1 MHAVFPWLRH
11 TETKDIIPMSTS
23 RDGAVQTT
31 AINDRSFFGHP
42 SGLSTLFFTEM
53 WERFSYYGMRAIL
66 TLYMTKTF
74 AEGGL
79 GFDERYASIIYATY
93 VSSVWYLP
101 LPGGWLADKILGA
114 RRAVLLGGIIIAS
127 GHFSMAINSKL
138 TFFAGL
144 VLIAC
149 GTGLLKPNI
158 SAMVGQLYS
167 EEDKRRD
174 AGFSIFYMGINLG
187 AFLSPL
193 VVGFLA
199 QGETFRR
206 FITSM
211 GFDPNTTWHWGFA
224 AAGVG
229 MTLGLVQYLVGGKKL
244 AHVGDKPAKVAVEA
258 VEEAQ
263 SRLDVLTLALAV
275 VGGVGGAAVGLYFGE
290 AGVLSALFPCV
301 VGFFAGYIT
310 GVCRHLNS
318 DELKRVLVI
327 FILFVFS
334 ILFWMTYEQAGSSL
348 TLFADRLTNN
358 TILGWAFP
366 SSWFQSVPAIFVILL
381 APVLGAIWQTLKERQ
396 PSSPGKFTIGLFF
409 AGIAFVVIA
418 FASTLTGAG
427 RVSPMWLVIVYFL
440 QTIGEL
446 CLSPVGLSTVTKL
459 SPARMVGLMLG
470 VWFLSISIGS
480 YIAGLA
486 TRLFEGNDPAVLTK
500 AFGAFAAVTL
510 VAAVI
515 LAVLTPFIKKLTPR
529 AS

>member
-1 MHAVFPWLRH
+1 
-11 TETKDIIPMSTS
+11 
-23 RDGAVQTT
+23 
-31 AINDRSFFGHP
+31 
-42 SGLSTLFFTEM
+42 M

-66 TLYMTKTF
+66 LLYMVKSF
-74 AEGGL
+74 GEGGL
-79 GFDERYASIIYATY
+79 GFDEKYAGIIYATY

-101 LPGGWLADKILGA
+101 LPGGWLADRILGA
-114 RRAVLLGGIIIAS
+114 RRAVLLGAIIIAC
-127 GHFSMAINSKL
+127 GHYSMAINSKL
-138 TFFAGL
+138 TFYAGL
-144 VLIAC
+144 ILIAC

-187 AFLSPL
+187 AFLSPI

-199 QGETFRR
+199 QSQSFRN
-206 FITSM
+206 FISSM
-211 GFDPNTTWHWGFA
+211 GFSPTSAWHWGFG

-229 MTLGLVQYLVGGKKL
+229 MTLGIIQYLLGQKRL
-244 AHVGDKPAKVAVEA
+244 AHVGERPALTRVVAEA
-258 VEEAQ
+258 IEPAVGV
-263 SRLDVLTLALAV
+263 DYLTMVLALA
-275 VGGVGGAAVGLYFGE
+275 GGVAGAAFGMIYGE
-290 AGVLSALFPCV
+290 AGFLSALFPTV
-301 VGFFAGYIT
+301 VGFFAGYLGGII
-310 GVCRHLNS
+310 RHLNGE
-318 DELKRVLVI
+318 ELKRVLVI

-348 TLFADRLTNN
+348 TLFADRLTET
-358 TILGWAFP
+358 TILGWTYP
-366 SSWFQSVPAIFVILL
+366 SSWFQSVPAIFVIIFAPIIGAVWQKL
-381 APVLGAIWQTLKERQ
+381 ADRQ

-418 FASTLTGAG
+418 FASTLAANG

-486 TRLFEGNDPAVLTK
+486 ARLFEGNDTAVLTR
-500 AFGAFAAVTL
+500 AFGIFAGITL
-510 VAAVI
+510 LAAII
-515 LAVLTPFIKKLTPR
+515 LLILTPFIKKMTPR
-529 AS
+529 AQ

>member
-1 MHAVFPWLRH
+1 
-11 TETKDIIPMSTS
+11 MSTS
-23 RDGAVQTT
+23 RDG
-31 AINDRSFFGHP
+31 DRSFFGHP
-42 SGLSTLFFTEM
+42 RGLSTLFFTEM

-66 TLYMTKTF
+66 LLYMVKSF
-74 AEGGL
+74 QEGGL
-79 GFDERYASIIYATY
+79 GFDEKYAGIIYATY

-101 LPGGWLADKILGA
+101 LPGGWLADRVLGA
-114 RRAVLLGGIIIAS
+114 RRAVLLGGIIIAC
-127 GHFSMAINSKL
+127 GHYSMAINSKL
-138 TFFAGL
+138 TFYAGL
-144 VLIAC
+144 ILIAC

-187 AFLSPL
+187 AFLSPI

-199 QGETFRR
+199 QSQSFRN
-206 FITSM
+206 FISSM
-211 GFDPNTTWHWGFA
+211 GFSPNSAWHWGFA

-229 MTLGLVQYLVGGKKL
+229 MTLGLVQYVLGRKRL
-244 AHVGDKPAKVAVEA
+244 AHVGDRPALTRVAAEA
-258 VEEAQ
+258 VEPAVGV
-263 SRLDVLTLALAV
+263 DYLTMVLALAGGV
-275 VGGVGGAAVGLYFGE
+275 VGATLGMIYGE
-290 AGVLSALFPCV
+290 AGVLSALFPTV
-301 VGFFAGYIT
+301 VGFFAGYLGGII
-310 GVCRHLNS
+310 RHLS
-318 DELKRVLVI
+318 GEELKRVLVI

-348 TLFADRLTNN
+348 TLFADRLTET
-358 TILGWAFP
+358 TILGWAYP
-366 SSWFQSVPAIFVILL
+366 SSWFQSVPAIFVIIFAPIIGAVWQKL
-381 APVLGAIWQTLKERQ
+381 ADRQ

-418 FASTLTGAG
+418 FASTLAANG

-486 TRLFEGNDPAVLTK
+486 ARLFEGNDTAVLTR
-500 AFGAFAAVTL
+500 AFGMFAGITL
-510 VAAVI
+510 LAAI
-515 LAVLTPFIKKLTPR
+515 LLAILTPFIKRMTPR
-529 AS
+529 AQ

>member
-1 MHAVFPWLRH
+1 
-11 TETKDIIPMSTS
+11 MSTS
-23 RDGAVQTT
+23 QDAATSVHNRG
-31 AINDRSFFGHP
+31 FFGHP

-66 TLYMTKTF
+66 LLYMTKTF

-79 GFDERYASIIYATY
+79 GFDEKYAGIIYATY

-101 LPGGWLADKILGA
+101 LVGGWLADRIFGA
-114 RRAVLLGGIIIAS
+114 RRAVLIGAIIIAC
-127 GHFSMAINSKL
+127 GHYSMAINSQL
-138 TFFAGL
+138 TFYAGL
-144 VLIAC
+144 ILIAC

-167 EEDKRRD
+167 EGDKRRD

-187 AFLSPL
+187 AFLSPI

-199 QGETFRR
+199 QSQWSRN
-206 FITSM
+206 FISSLGM
-211 GFDPNTTWHWGFA
+211 NPNAAWHWGFG

-229 MTLGLVQYLVGGKKL
+229 MTLGIVQYLLGGGKL
-244 AHVGDKPAKVAVEA
+244 AGVGNKPDSARVAAESEA
-258 VEEAQ
+258 GEGV
-263 SRLDVLTLALAV
+263 DYLTLVLAI
-275 VGGVGGAAVGLYFGE
+275 VGGVGGAALGFFYGE

-301 VGFFAGYIT
+301 VGFFAGYLIGIT
-310 GVCRHLNS
+310 RLLNG

-327 FILFVFS
+327 FLLFLFS

-348 TLFADRLTNN
+348 TLFADRLTRT
-358 TILGWAFP
+358 TILGWQYP
-366 SSWFQSVPAIFVILL
+366 SSWFQSVPAIFVIIFAPIIGAVWQLL
-381 APVLGAIWQTLKERQ
+381 GNRQ

-418 FASTLTGAG
+418 FAATLTPNG
-427 RVSPMWLVIVYFL
+427 RVSPMWLVLVYFL

-480 YIAGLA
+480 YIAGLT
-486 TRLFEGNDPAVLTK
+486 TRLFEGNDSAVLTRG
-500 AFGAFAAVTL
+500 FGIFAGITL
-510 VAAVI
+510 LAAII
-515 LAVLTPFIKKLTPR
+515 LAILTPLIKKITPR
-529 AS
+529 SL

>member
-1 MHAVFPWLRH
+1 MSEPMDAPRVH
-11 TETKDIIPMSTS
+11 TPSTA
-23 RDGAVQTT
+23 DHG
-31 AINDRSFFGHP
+31 FFGHP

-66 TLYMTKTF
+66 TLYMTKSLV
-74 AEGGL
+74 EGGL
-79 GFDERYASIIYATY
+79 AFDERYASVIYATY

-101 LPGGWLADKILGA
+101 LIGGWLADKVFGA
-114 RRAVLLGGIIIAS
+114 RRAVLIGAIIITC
-127 GHFSMAINSKL
+127 GHYSMAINSHF
-138 TFFAGL
+138 TFYLGL
-144 VLIAC
+144 ILIAS

-187 AFLSPL
+187 AFLSPI

-199 QGETFRR
+199 QSDWFRNL
-206 FITSM
+206 ISSM
-211 GFDPNTTWHWGFA
+211 GLNPNSSWHWGFG

-229 MTLGLVQYLVGGKKL
+229 MRLGIIQYLLGRRRL
-244 AHVGDKPAKVAVEA
+244 AGIGDRPVAIQAAEPTTGV
-258 VEEAQ
+258 
-263 SRLDVLTLALAV
+263 DYFTLILAV
-275 VGGVGGAAVGLYFGE
+275 VGGTIGALAGLKWGD
-290 AGVLSALFPCV
+290 AGVLSALFPTV
-301 VGFFAGYIT
+301 VGFFAGYLIGIT
-310 GVCRHLNS
+310 RHLNGE
-318 DELKRVLVI
+318 ELKRVLVI
-327 FILFVFS
+327 FILFLFS

-348 TLFADRLTNN
+348 TLFADRLTRT
-358 TILGWAFP
+358 TIFGWQYP
-366 SSWFQSVPAIFVILL
+366 SSWFQSVPAIFVIIL
-381 APVLGAIWQTLKERQ
+381 APIIGAVWQRLGDRQ

-418 FASTLTGAG
+418 VAATLTGAG
-427 RVSPMWLVIVYFL
+427 RVSPMWLVVVYFL

-480 YIAGLA
+480 YVAGLT

-500 AFGAFAAVTL
+500 AFGIFAGITL
-510 VAAVI
+510 LAALI
-515 LAVLTPFIKKLTPR
+515 LAVLTPLIKRLTPR
-529 AS
+529 AA

>member
-1 MHAVFPWLRH
+1 
-11 TETKDIIPMSTS
+11 MSTAQDAAAGMTS
-23 RDGAVQTT
+23 VKS
-31 AINDRSFFGHP
+31 RSFFGHP
-42 SGLSTLFFTEM
+42 AGLSTLFFTEM

-66 TLYMTKTF
+66 LLYMTKSF

-79 GFDERYASIIYATY
+79 GFDEKYAGIIYATY

-101 LPGGWLADKILGA
+101 LPGGWLADKIFGA
-114 RRAVLLGGIIIAS
+114 RRAVLIGAIVIAS
-127 GHFSMAINSKL
+127 GHYAMAINSKA

-144 VLIAC
+144 ILIAC

-167 EEDKRRD
+167 DEDKRRD

-187 AFLSPL
+187 AFLSPI

-199 QGETFRR
+199 QHQSFRN
-206 FITSM
+206 FISSLGM
-211 GFDPNTTWHWGFA
+211 DPNSAWHWGFG

-229 MTLGLVQYLVGGKKL
+229 MTLGIVQYILGRRKLEGVGNRPVITQTEDSGPTDYLSLICALVGG
-244 AHVGDKPAKVAVEA
+244 AV
-258 VEEAQ
+258 
-263 SRLDVLTLALAV
+263 
-275 VGGVGGAAVGLYFGE
+275 GVGMGLKYGE
-290 AGVLSALFPCV
+290 AGWISALFPGV
-301 VGFFAGYIT
+301 VGFFVFYLGAIL
-310 GVCRHLNS
+310 RWLNR
-318 DELKRVLVI
+318 DELKRVIVI
-327 FILFVFS
+327 FFLFLFS

-348 TLFADRLTNN
+348 TLFADRLTSP
-358 TILGWAFP
+358 TILGWAYP
-366 SSWFQSVPAIFVILL
+366 SSWFQSVPAIFVIIFAPIVGAVWQKL
-381 APVLGAIWQTLKERQ
+381 ASRQ

-427 RVSPMWLVIVYFL
+427 RVSPAWLVLVYFL

-480 YIAGLA
+480 YIAGLT
-486 TRLFEGNDPAVLTK
+486 TRLFEGNDPSVLTRG
-500 AFGAFAAVTL
+500 FGIFAAVTL
-510 VAAVI
+510 FAAII
-515 LAVLTPFIKKLTPR
+515 LAVLTPLIKRMTPR
-529 AS
+529 AL

>member
-1 MHAVFPWLRH
+1 
-11 TETKDIIPMSTS
+11 
-23 RDGAVQTT
+23 
-31 AINDRSFFGHP
+31 
-42 SGLSTLFFTEM
+42 M

-79 GFDERYASIIYATY
+79 GFDERYASVIYATY

-101 LPGGWLADKILGA
+101 LVGGWLADKIFGA

-127 GHFSMAINSKL
+127 GHYSMAINSKL
-138 TFFAGL
+138 TFFLGL

-167 EEDKRRD
+167 DTDKRRD

-187 AFLSPL
+187 AFLSPI

-199 QGETFRR
+199 QGAWFKN
-206 FITSM
+206 FIASLGM
-211 GFDPNTTWHWGFA
+211 DPNSSWHWGFG

-229 MTLGLVQYLVGGKKL
+229 MTLGIIQYLLGGKKL
-244 AHVGDKPAKVAVEA
+244 AGVGNKPDAQNITESGQRQAVDY
-258 VEEAQ
+258 VT
-263 SRLDVLTLALAV
+263 LVLAI
-275 VGGVGGAAVGLYFGE
+275 VGGLIGAGLGLKFGD
-290 AGVLSALFPCV
+290 AGVISALFPTV
-301 VGFFAGYIT
+301 VGFFAGYLIGIT
-310 GVCRHLNS
+310 RLLSG

-348 TLFADRLTNN
+348 TLFADRLTRT
-358 TILGWAFP
+358 TILSWQYP
-366 SSWFQSVPAIFVILL
+366 SSWFQSVPAIFVIIL
-381 APVLGAIWQTLKERQ
+381 APVMGAIWQNLGDRQ

-418 FASTLTGAG
+418 IASALTGGG
-427 RVSPMWLVIVYFL
+427 RVSPMWLVTVYFL
-440 QTIGEL
+440 QTVGEL

-486 TRLFEGNDPAVLTK
+486 TRLFEGNNPAVLTR
-500 AFGAFAAVTL
+500 AFSIFAGVTL
-510 VAAVI
+510 LAAII
-515 LAVLTPFIKKLTPR
+515 LLILTPLIKKMTPK

>member
-1 MHAVFPWLRH
+1 
-11 TETKDIIPMSTS
+11 MSTS
-23 RDGAVQTT
+23 VDG
-31 AINDRSFFGHP
+31 DRSFFGHP
-42 SGLSTLFFTEM
+42 RGLSTLFFTEM

-66 TLYMTKTF
+66 LLYMVKSF

-79 GFDERYASIIYATY
+79 GLDEKYAGIIYATY

-101 LPGGWLADKILGA
+101 LPGGWLADRILGA
-114 RRAVLLGGIIIAS
+114 RRAVLLGGIIIAC
-127 GHFSMAINSKL
+127 GHYSMAINSKL
-138 TFFAGL
+138 TFYAGL
-144 VLIAC
+144 ILIAC

-187 AFLSPL
+187 AFLSPI

-199 QGETFRR
+199 QSQTFRN
-206 FITSM
+206 FISSM
-211 GFDPNTTWHWGFA
+211 GFSPTSAWHWGFA

-229 MTLGLVQYLVGGKKL
+229 MTLGIIQYVLGQKRL
-244 AHVGDKPAKVAVEA
+244 AHVGDRPALTRVAAEA
-258 VEEAQ
+258 VEPA
-263 SRLDVLTLALAV
+263 DGVDYLTMVLALAGGV
-275 VGGVGGAAVGLYFGE
+275 VGAAFGMIYGE
-290 AGVLSALFPCV
+290 AGVLSALFPTV
-301 VGFFAGYIT
+301 VGFFAGYLGGII
-310 GVCRHLNS
+310 RHLNGE
-318 DELKRVLVI
+318 ELKRVLVI

-348 TLFADRLTNN
+348 TLFADRLTET
-358 TILGWAFP
+358 TILGWAYP
-366 SSWFQSVPAIFVILL
+366 SSWFQSVPAIFVIIFAPIIGAVWQKL
-381 APVLGAIWQTLKERQ
+381 AARQ

-418 FASTLTGAG
+418 FASTLAANG

-486 TRLFEGNDPAVLTK
+486 ARLFEGNDTTVLTR
-500 AFGAFAAVTL
+500 AFGIFAGITL
-510 VAAVI
+510 LAAIV
-515 LAVLTPFIKKLTPR
+515 LAILTPLIKKLTPR
-529 AS
+529 AQ

>member
-1 MHAVFPWLRH
+1 
-11 TETKDIIPMSTS
+11 MSAS
-23 RDGAVQTT
+23 RDG
-31 AINDRSFFGHP
+31 DRSFFGHP

-66 TLYMTKTF
+66 LLYMVKSF
-74 AEGGL
+74 GEGGL
-79 GFDERYASIIYATY
+79 GFDEKYAGIIYATY

-101 LPGGWLADKILGA
+101 LPGGWLADRILGA
-114 RRAVLLGGIIIAS
+114 RRAVLLGGIIIAC

-138 TFFAGL
+138 TFYAGL
-144 VLIAC
+144 ILIAC

-187 AFLSPL
+187 AFLSPI

-199 QGETFRR
+199 QSQSFRN
-206 FITSM
+206 FISSM
-211 GFDPNTTWHWGFA
+211 GFSPTSAWHWGFA

-229 MTLGLVQYLVGGKKL
+229 MTLGLIQYVLGQKKL
-244 AHVGDKPAKVAVEA
+244 AHVGDRPALTRIAAEA
-258 VEEAQ
+258 VEPAVGV
-263 SRLDVLTLALAV
+263 DYLTMVLALAGGV
-275 VGGVGGAAVGLYFGE
+275 VGAVFGMIYGE
-290 AGVLSALFPCV
+290 AGVLSALFPTV
-301 VGFFAGYIT
+301 VGFFAGYLGGII
-310 GVCRHLNS
+310 RHLNGE
-318 DELKRVLVI
+318 ELKRVLVI

-348 TLFADRLTNN
+348 TLFADRLTET
-358 TILGWAFP
+358 TILGWAYP
-366 SSWFQSVPAIFVILL
+366 SSWFQSVPAIFVIIFAPIIGAVWQKL
-381 APVLGAIWQTLKERQ
+381 ADRQ

-418 FASTLTGAG
+418 FASTLAANG

-486 TRLFEGNDPAVLTK
+486 ARLFEGNDTAVLTR
-500 AFGAFAAVTL
+500 AFGMFAGITL
-510 VAAVI
+510 LAAI
-515 LAVLTPFIKKLTPR
+515 LLAVLTPLIKKMTPR
-529 AS
+529 AQ

>member
-1 MHAVFPWLRH
+1 MTTTVNGSGAAHADAL
-11 TETKDIIPMSTS
+11 
-23 RDGAVQTT
+23 
-31 AINDRSFFGHP
+31 DRGFVGHP
-42 SGLSTLFFTEM
+42 AGLSTLFFTEM

-66 TLYMTKTF
+66 TLYMTKSF

-79 GFDERYASIIYATY
+79 AFDERYASIIYATY

-101 LPGGWLADKILGA
+101 LPGGWLADKIFGA
-114 RRAVLLGGIIIAS
+114 RRAVLLGGIIIAC
-127 GHFSMAINSKL
+127 GHYSMVINSKL
-138 TFFAGL
+138 TFFLGL
-144 VLIAC
+144 ILIAC

-167 EEDKRRD
+167 DTDQRRD

-199 QGETFRR
+199 QGAWFKN
-206 FITSM
+206 FISSLGM
-211 GFDPNTTWHWGFA
+211 NPNASWHWGFG
-224 AAGVG
+224 AAGIG
-229 MTLGLVQYLVGGKKL
+229 MTLGVIQYVMGGRKL
-244 AHVGDKPAKVAVEA
+244 AHVGNKPIVVRSVDAPQGGKEHV
-258 VEEAQ
+258 
-263 SRLDVLTLALAV
+263 DYITLGLAV
-275 VGGVGGAAVGLYFGE
+275 IGGVTGAILGIKFGD
-290 AGVLSALFPCV
+290 ALISALFPTV
-301 VGFFAGYIT
+301 VGFFGGYLLGIIRLLR
-310 GVCRHLNS
+310 G

-334 ILFWMTYEQAGSSL
+334 IVFWMTYEQAGSSL
-348 TLFADRLTNN
+348 TLFADRLTRT
-358 TILGWAFP
+358 TIFGWEFP
-366 SSWFQSVPAIFVILL
+366 SSWFQSVPAIFVIIL
-381 APVLGAIWQTLKERQ
+381 APIIGAIWQNLANRQ

-440 QTIGEL
+440 QTVGEL

-480 YIAGLA
+480 FIAGLA
-486 TRLFEGNDPAVLTK
+486 TRLFEGNNPAVLTR
-500 AFGAFAAVTL
+500 AFSIFAGVTL
-510 VAAVI
+510 LAAII
-515 LAVLTPFIKKLTPR
+515 LLILTPLIKKMTPK

>member
-1 MHAVFPWLRH
+1 
-11 TETKDIIPMSTS
+11 MS
-23 RDGAVQTT
+23 D
-31 AINDRSFFGHP
+31 FLGHP
-42 SGLSTLFFTEM
+42 RGLSTLFFTEM

-79 GFDERYASIIYATY
+79 GFDEKYSGLIYSTY

-101 LPGGWLADKILGA
+101 LPGGWLADRILGA
-114 RRAVLLGGIIIAS
+114 RRAVLIGAVIIAC
-127 GHFSMAINSKL
+127 GHFSMAINSKA

-144 VLIAC
+144 ILIAC

-167 EEDKRRD
+167 EGDKRRD

-187 AFLSPL
+187 AFLSPI

-199 QGETFRR
+199 QSQWFRGR
-206 FITSM
+206 LISW
-211 GFDPNTTWHWGFA
+211 GLDPNSAWHWGFG

-229 MTLGLVQYLVGGKKL
+229 MTLGIIQYLIGHKQISHVGQKPNLITDAVETETQEGFDYLTLILALVGGVSGAVAGLYYGESKL
-244 AHVGDKPAKVAVEA
+244 AM
-258 VEEAQ
+258 
-263 SRLDVLTLALAV
+263 
-275 VGGVGGAAVGLYFGE
+275 
-290 AGVLSALFPCV
+290 LFPTV
-301 VGFFAGYIT
+301 VFFFAGYLI
-310 GVCRHLNS
+310 GIIRHLNG
-318 DELKRVLVI
+318 DEFKRVMMI
-327 FILFVFS
+327 FVLFVFS

-348 TLFADRLTNN
+348 TLFADRLTQP
-358 TILGWAFP
+358 TILGWAYP
-366 SSWFQSVPAIFVILL
+366 SSWFQSVPAIFVIIF
-381 APVLGAIWQTLKERQ
+381 APIVGIVWQTLGGRQ

-418 FASTLTGAG
+418 FAASVASGG
-427 RVSPMWLVIVYFL
+427 RVSVMWLIVVYFL

-480 YIAGLA
+480 YIAGL
-486 TRLFEGNDPAVLTK
+486 TTGLFAGNDTSVLVRG
-500 AFGAFAAVTL
+500 FGIFAGITL

-515 LAVLTPFIKKLTPR
+515 LAVLTPLIKRMTPR
-529 AS
+529 SI

>member
-1 MHAVFPWLRH
+1 
-11 TETKDIIPMSTS
+11 MSTS
-23 RDGAVQTT
+23 QDAATSVY
-31 AINDRSFFGHP
+31 DRRFFGHP
-42 SGLSTLFFTEM
+42 AGLSTLFFTEM

-66 TLYMTKTF
+66 LLYMTKTF

-79 GFDERYASIIYATY
+79 GFDEKYAGIIYATY

-101 LPGGWLADKILGA
+101 LVGGWLADRIFGA
-114 RRAVLLGGIIIAS
+114 RRAVLIGAIIIAC
-127 GHFSMAINSKL
+127 GHYSMAINSHV
-138 TFFAGL
+138 TFYAGL
-144 VLIAC
+144 ILIAC

-167 EEDKRRD
+167 ESDKRRD

-187 AFLSPL
+187 AFLSPI

-199 QGETFRR
+199 QSQWSRN
-206 FITSM
+206 FISSLGM
-211 GFDPNTTWHWGFA
+211 DPNSAWHWGFA

-229 MTLGLVQYLVGGKKL
+229 MTLGIVQYLLGRRKL
-244 AHVGDKPAKVAVEA
+244 AGVGNKPDI
-258 VEEAQ
+258 
-263 SRLDVLTLALAV
+263 SRLPAESEATSGIDYVTLGLAI
-275 VGGVGGAAVGLYFGE
+275 VGGVIGAGLGLYFGE

-301 VGFFAGYIT
+301 VGFFAGYLLGT
-310 GVCRHLNS
+310 TRLLNG

-327 FILFVFS
+327 FILFLFS

-348 TLFADRLTNN
+348 TLFADRLTQ
-358 TILGWAFP
+358 TTFLGWPYP
-366 SSWFQSVPAIFVILL
+366 SSWFQSVPAIFVIIF
-381 APVLGAIWQTLKERQ
+381 APIIGAVWQKLGERQ

-418 FASTLTGAG
+418 FAATLAATG
-427 RVSPMWLVIVYFL
+427 RVSPMWLVVVYFL

-480 YIAGLA
+480 FIAGLT
-486 TRLFEGNDPAVLTK
+486 TRLFEGNDTSVLTRG
-500 AFGAFAAVTL
+500 FGIFAGVTL

-515 LAVLTPFIKKLTPR
+515 LALLTPLIKRMTPR
-529 AS
+529 AQ